1 MVNRHIYIHSSL
13 FINKIFLISTFLSQH
28 KWLSWKILIIKIM
41 IVNLYQQMH
50 QYQNVKWYERMKTKQ
65 KYTANLRPVFCVYLW
80 NRQVH
85 IFDYMFCV
93 FCLLCVNSSITIYNS
108 ELSTWLKQ
116 YLIRLYTCKH
126 FDKNDNLMVI
136 RMNTPS
142 HMQGSK

>member
-65 KYTANLRPVFCVYLW
+65 KYTANLRPVLCVYLW

-126 FDKNDNLMVI
+126 LDKNDNLMVI